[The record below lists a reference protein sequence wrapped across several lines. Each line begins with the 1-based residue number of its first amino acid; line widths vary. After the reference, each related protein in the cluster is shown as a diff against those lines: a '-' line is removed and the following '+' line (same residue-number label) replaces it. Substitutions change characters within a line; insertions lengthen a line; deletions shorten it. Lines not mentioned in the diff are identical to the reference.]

1 MYFLAV
7 RIDLLSV
14 GFCAACDIFTRT
26 WPGPGLGFAICSMER
41 VLPLLRWTR
50 AVMVSV
56 MFVVLEEL
64 KRMGKEIVVFRDIL
78 RMEARRS
85 LYVIIVF
92 QTLIIIICRS
102 AFWSAI

>member
-1 MYFLAV
+1 
-7 RIDLLSV
+7 
-14 GFCAACDIFTRT
+14 
-26 WPGPGLGFAICSMER
+26 
-41 VLPLLRWTR
+41 
-50 AVMVSV
+50 MVSV